1 MTLEVSPDRGRPLQ
15 GGRPPSFPGA
25 VSDHGQMP
33 VPSSVPPA
41 DRGVLPRPRPAGD
54 DAVQP
59 VAPPPRVTRVYAD
72 GSALSRY
79 LDGAP
84 CREQWLAWT
93 AEHESQLVTTP
104 LGLTELRRV
113 AQPRGVEATGV
124 AHDVEERVEVI
135 RFSDQTLKAATK
147 VSGVLPPFVAL
158 HIGAALAHPDVS
170 SVATYEVQ
178 LARVSALHGLT
189 VVSPGWPS
197 SWWEREG

>member
-15 GGRPPSFPGA
+15 GGRPPSLSAA
-25 VSDHGQMP
+25 VSDHGGVP
-33 VPSSVPPA
+33 VPSRTRLLT
-41 DRGVLPRPRPAGD
+41 RGVLPRAAAGGD
-54 DAVQP
+54 DAVRR
-59 VAPPPRVTRVYAD
+59 PPRRLAVTRVYAD

-79 LDGAP
+79 LVGAP

-170 SVATYEVQ
+170 SVATYDVQ
-178 LARVSALHGLT
+178 LAQVSALHGLT

>member
-1 MTLEVSPDRGRPLQ
+1 
-15 GGRPPSFPGA
+15 
-25 VSDHGQMP
+25 MP
-33 VPSSVPPA
+33 VPPAVP
-41 DRGVLPRPRPAGD
+41 RGSGGVLPQPRPAGD
-54 DAVQP
+54 DAVRP
-59 VAPPPRVTRVYAD
+59 VAPPRAVTRVYAD

-79 LDGAP
+79 LVGAP
-84 CREQWLAWT
+84 CRDQWLAWT

-124 AHDVEERVEVI
+124 AHDVEERLEVI

-158 HIGAALAHPDVS
+158 HIGAALAHPDIT
-170 SVATYEVQ
+170 SVATYDVQ
-178 LARVSALHGLT
+178 LAQVSALHGLT

-197 SWWEREG
+197 RWWEREG